1 MLQSLLI
8 LGAYLVGSI
17 PFPVLI
23 TKWLKGIDVRDHGS
37 GNMGTTNVLRV
48 VGKGAG
54 ALALLADM
62 SKGLITVL
70 LAGMLEVPSI
80 DVGLVALATVLGHIY
95 PLFAGFR
102 GGKGVATGL
111 GAFLGM
117 MPFPTLIA
125 MGIWMVFLAL
135 FRYVSLSSILAS
147 LSLPLIAFFLSYP
160 TPKVAFALLIALL
173 ISYRHQENIRHLLA
187 GTEDRFGTKEDLKE
201 KAL

>member
-160 TPKVAFALLIALL
+160 TPKVAFALLIAL
-173 ISYRHQENIRHLLA
+173 
-187 GTEDRFGTKEDLKE
+187 
-201 KAL
+201 